1 MSLRT
6 LVVCALFASAQ
17 IAHADVIQLKSGDE
31 LHAKIKRVTADA
43 VYIDHP
49 ELGNIRLSRDKVV
62 GDLDHAINPGLFGT
76 SFMSGWNRRID
87 AGLNGSE
94 GSSVS
99 TNATA
104 GLNLNYKDR
113 DKRWVITGR
122 YALQRNKKRI
132 TSNNAGAD
140 VRRDWLLPD
149 SRWFAYGAAGYQFDA
164 FQSWKH
170 RVVLSAGPGYNLL
183 KREKQTL
190 DVRIGPAYTR
200 DFSGPETNK
209 VEALWAMDYSW
220 QPWDRIKLTL
230 SNQFYTEVWPDAGE
244 FRNITSGEWTTRL
257 LDEPALNLIV
267 GINNEYE
274 TDLTPPS
281 KNNNLKYHT
290 TLGLDF

>member
-1 MSLRT
+1 M
-6 LVVCALFASAQ
+6 VCALVVSGQ

-31 LHAKIKRVTADA
+31 LHAKIKRVTAAA

-104 GLNLNYKDR
+104 GLNFNYKDK
-113 DKRWVITGR
+113 DKRWLATGR

-132 TSNNAGAD
+132 TSNNAGID
-140 VRRDWLLPD
+140 IRRDWLLPD
-149 SRWFAYGAAGYQFDA
+149 SPWFVFATGRYQYDQ
-164 FQSWKH
+164 FQSWEH
-170 RVVLSAGPGYNLL
+170 RIVLSTGPGYNLL

-200 DFSGPETNK
+200 DFSGQNPNK
-209 VEALWAMDYSW
+209 VEVLWAMDYSW
-220 QPWDRIKLTL
+220 NPWDRVKLTL
-230 SNQFYTEVWPDAGE
+230 SNEFYTEIWEDAGQ
-244 FRNITSGEWTTRL
+244 FRNVTSAAWTTRL
-257 LDEPALNLIV
+257 LDEPALSLIV
-267 GINNEYE
+267 GVNNEYE
-274 TDLTPPS
+274 TDLKPPS

-290 TLGLDF
+290 TLGVDF